1 MHDLS
6 IRKLKVT
13 NSRVTLCYEPY
24 RKWSIKRRG
33 AYLMIPVIGVA
44 LVRER
49 RLFQVGVNTEGNIER
64 IKWGVYKVC
73 TIQYKVHL
81 E

>member
-6 IRKLKVT
+6 VRKLKVM

-33 AYLMIPVIGVA
+33 AYLIIPVIGVV
-44 LVRER
+44 LVREL
-49 RLFQVGVNTEGNIER
+49 RLFQVRVTLRGI
-64 IKWGVYKVC
+64 
-73 TIQYKVHL
+73 
-81 E
+81 

>member
-1 MHDLS
+1 MNDLS
-6 IRKLKVT
+6 VRKLKVM

-33 AYLMIPVIGVA
+33 AYLIIPVIGVA

-49 RLFQVGVNTEGNIER
+49 RLFQVRVNTEGNIER
-64 IKWGVYKVC
+64 IKWGVY
-73 TIQYKVHL
+73 
-81 E
+81 